1 MKLGGPVGMGSAAS
15 SNFMVND
22 ERSMGGQQF
31 SVNDRS
37 GASQFQV
44 NDRSDGSAAFKL
56 TDARSIGQ
64 EQF

>member
-22 ERSMGGQQF
+22 ERSMGSQQF

-44 NDRSDGSAAFKL
+44 NDRSDASAAF
-56 TDARSIGQ
+56 
-64 EQF
+64 